1 MPFYRLYHLGT
12 KRHYK
17 PLIYAFSFP
26 FSSSLSS
33 SGMKDRQRRCS
44 LSWSKFFKFTFLFFF
59 CLVFI
64 FFFSHFRLLIGSP
77 SFRPVLVAKR
87 PLPTFNAIFKDNFLR
102 ELGPKSEIRIQSIVH
117 LPDQSLVLIN
127 KLSAPYPPDKSE
139 LQCIY
144 TSPDEAVPLKLPVM
158 AVDEEEDFNFHII
171 RCPFPPEGSN
181 SSLSR
186 VPISK
191 VERGGAA
198 DRIFEGERPIKA
210 YNWDSLV
217 YEALLDGDTTLVFVK
232 GLNLRPERLSDPSR
246 FTCVFGYDFSNPKL
260 LLRTKVLSAAQEII
274 RCKTP
279 LSLLRNPEKLESIK
293 VSIEIRSLRSRV
305 SSTHTTTILPS
316 FANIKHISGIDSFS
330 GNGGENGLN
339 SLWGSTERLGK
350 SFTEKR
356 EDSWMENGV
365 DYRYKGRKF
374 GEKGAKRVK
383 MVRGLTERKPK
394 YSVCMCTM
402 MWNQAQ
408 FIKEWVM
415 YHTRIGVE
423 RFFIYDNN
431 SDDNLDAVVRALRA
445 HNVSRRAWPWV
456 KTQEAGF
463 AHCALKARFL
473 CSWLAFL
480 DVDEFLFL
488 KNPNITKTT
497 NPNTTKPKN
506 RNINTDI
513 EASKPMQSIL
523 VSRAPN
529 VGEVRIPCHSFGPSG
544 HVQAPSHG
552 VTVSYTCRLG
562 APERHKSVIRPRA
575 VNQSMINIVHHFH
588 LGLAFR
594 FEDMGRGEGV
604 VNHYKY
610 QAWDVF
616 QRKFYRRVATYVP
629 DWGEKEGVGSRDRAP
644 GLGTTPEEPKGWA
657 NKFCEVRDTGLR
669 EWVKREM
676 RDQRTGRLPW
686 EEDEEKFLER

>member
-1 MPFYRLYHLGT
+1 MIVTSLYERL
-12 KRHYK
+12 K
-17 PLIYAFSFP
+17 PYTNHA
-26 FSSSLSS
+26 
-33 SGMKDRQRRCS
+33 DRGGNRLCMG
-44 LSWSKFFKFTFLFFF
+44 
-59 CLVFI
+59 LV
-64 FFFSHFRLLIGSP
+64 RLDREPDLDPSGSP

-316 FANIKHISGIDSFS
+316 FANIKHISGID
-330 GNGGENGLN
+330 
-339 SLWGSTERLGK
+339 K
-350 SFTEKR
+350 
-356 EDSWMENGV
+356 
-365 DYRYKGRKF
+365 
-374 GEKGAKRVK
+374 
-383 MVRGLTERKPK
+383 RKPK

-497 NPNTTKPKN
+497 NPNTT
-506 RNINTDI
+506 T
-513 EASKPMQSIL
+513 
-523 VSRAPN
+523 PN